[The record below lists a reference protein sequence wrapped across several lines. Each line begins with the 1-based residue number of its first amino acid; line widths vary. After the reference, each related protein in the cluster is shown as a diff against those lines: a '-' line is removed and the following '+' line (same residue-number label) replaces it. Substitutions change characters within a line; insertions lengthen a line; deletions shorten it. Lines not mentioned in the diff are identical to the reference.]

1 MTKFRDAAVKAII
14 ALRTSAKYDR
24 ENSIARVNHT
34 DTYRMAFVNFDA
46 EDFTAIMKFR
56 RKSQP
61 QTVYTKPPESVE
73 FKSVQLGATRD
84 SKGNLP
90 TSYIRMVESPLTA
103 NITDHELLAII
114 DNPLVSTFPCHSQ
127 TVEHGV
133 ALTSACVKRRRK
145 EENQV
150 MSTLQTAQA
159 RRVQPGRTTY
169 ASVAASDAI
178 KRT

>member
-1 MTKFRDAAVKAII
+1 MSGINLRPAEEQHSSGDDTHSPVPPCSPAFLFHDDA
-14 ALRTSAKYDR
+14 
-24 ENSIARVNHT
+24 
-34 DTYRMAFVNFDA
+34 
-46 EDFTAIMKFR
+46 
-56 RKSQP
+56 
-61 QTVYTKPPESVE
+61 
-73 FKSVQLGATRD
+73 
-84 SKGNLP
+84 
-90 TSYIRMVESPLTA
+90 PLV
-103 NITDHELLAII
+103 IE
-114 DNPLVSTFPCHSQ
+114 NPLVSTFPCHSQ